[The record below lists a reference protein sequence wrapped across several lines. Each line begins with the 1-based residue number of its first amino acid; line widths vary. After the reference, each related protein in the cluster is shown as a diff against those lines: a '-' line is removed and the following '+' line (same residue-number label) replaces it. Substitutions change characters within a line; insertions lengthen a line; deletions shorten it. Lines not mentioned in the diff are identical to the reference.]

1 MAWTSDL
8 FWAKQGKIT
17 TGSTCGHSWNE
28 TELTEKKPYGTL
40 NAAMQRAARS
50 AQDLAKKTNTSIL
63 VVVDGKNVQIQAA
76 ELIKMRESEGQ
87 IRHQASCTSD
97 GPTEVIAGNL
107 I

>member
-1 MAWTSDL
+1 
-8 FWAKQGKIT
+8 
-17 TGSTCGHSWNE
+17 
-28 TELTEKKPYGTL
+28 
-40 NAAMQRAARS
+40 MQRAAGS
-50 AQDLAKKTNTSIL
+50 VQDPPIMTNTSIL
-63 VVVDGKNVQIQAA
+63 VVVDGKNVQLQAA